1 MMKTKILVNGAII
14 FLILLPS
21 PIFAQ
26 NITTIAGN
34 GTGGFNGDGNATASA
49 LWGPQGLALDAS
61 GNVYIADLV
70 NSRVRRVDYVTGMI
84 STIAGTGTQGYNGD
98 GILAINAQI
107 ANPSALAFDAAG
119 DLYFTDRSNHRI
131 RKITMSTG
139 IISTVAGTGTQGYN
153 SDGILATAAEL
164 NLPNEVA
171 FDAAGN
177 LFIADWINHRVR
189 KVDKITGIIST
200 IAGTGTAG
208 YNGDGILATAAQ
220 IDGPCGIIFDNAG
233 NIYIAEYSGHRVRK
247 IDISTGM
254 ISTIAGTA
262 TAGYNGDGILANTA
276 QLSGCA
282 YIKFDYQENMY
293 IGDAFNSR
301 IRRITASTG
310 VISTVAG
317 IGTAGYNGDNIP
329 ATTAQLNLPFAIY
342 FDRPQCNMYIGDYSN
357 NRVRKVTGGFAG
369 CIPLPLDLLS
379 FTGRNKDDYNLLQ
392 WKAAGVNNN
401 SQFEIERSSDSR
413 NFEVMGVVNGAG
425 NSVSTCSYSFIDQHP
440 LSGINY
446 YRLKQ
451 KSYDDTFVYS
461 EVLAVTNRQNSNLS
475 ITIYRNPGNGQ
486 IRINSSA
493 VIDEMKISNTAG
505 QIIYKAIPKEKNVS
519 FQLEHTGIY
528 FVQIITAGK
537 TVTKKVTVFR

>member
-1 MMKTKILVNGAII
+1 
-14 FLILLPS
+14 
-21 PIFAQ
+21 
-26 NITTIAGN
+26 
-34 GTGGFNGDGNATASA
+34 
-49 LWGPQGLALDAS
+49 
-61 GNVYIADLV
+61 
-70 NSRVRRVDYVTGMI
+70 
-84 STIAGTGTQGYNGD
+84 
-98 GILAINAQI
+98 
-107 ANPSALAFDAAG
+107 
-119 DLYFTDRSNHRI
+119 
-131 RKITMSTG
+131 
-139 IISTVAGTGTQGYN
+139 
-153 SDGILATAAEL
+153 
-164 NLPNEVA
+164 
-171 FDAAGN
+171 
-177 LFIADWINHRVR
+177 
-189 KVDKITGIIST
+189 
-200 IAGTGTAG
+200 
-208 YNGDGILATAAQ
+208 
-220 IDGPCGIIFDNAG
+220 
-233 NIYIAEYSGHRVRK
+233 
-247 IDISTGM
+247 
-254 ISTIAGTA
+254 
-262 TAGYNGDGILANTA
+262 
-276 QLSGCA
+276 
-282 YIKFDYQENMY
+282 
-293 IGDAFNSR
+293 
-301 IRRITASTG
+301 
-310 VISTVAG
+310 
-317 IGTAGYNGDNIP
+317 
-329 ATTAQLNLPFAIY
+329 
-342 FDRPQCNMYIGDYSN
+342 
-357 NRVRKVTGGFAG
+357 VTGGFAG

-486 IRINSSA
+486 IRITSSA